1 MKSFKEF
8 FVTEEFYGPGYW
20 EGLFG
25 PGISDVAV
33 PNNPPKGKGID
44 TPKKVKK
51 RIEKTLEKQ
60 EKV

>member
-1 MKSFKEF
+1 MKKFKEF
-8 FVTEEFYGPGYW
+8 LVTEECYGPGFW

-25 PGISDVAV
+25 PSMSDVTV

-51 RIEKTLEKQ
+51 RIEKTLQKQ